1 MDGRSKKAGKRG
13 DRLLLAYLAALL
25 VIGLLTVGRI
35 GTTWDE
41 PNYFGSSY
49 SYLMWFAHVAAEPSD
64 WWNSIDRY
72 WSPSHE
78 APPFFKLWAGLFAGA
93 GALVFGTENLD
104 RIGDAYRMA
113 SYALF
118 LAAIFAAFRFMRR
131 EFGSVAAWGTALS
144 MPLIPALF
152 GFARLGQLDGAVSSM
167 YLISGLALHRMLT
180 PGGHGGGRRGV
191 VWAGILLG
199 LAFATKLNVFT
210 LVPAALLWVV
220 IYRRERAAFTRLF
233 AAFGI
238 GATVFFAVWPWLWRD
253 PVGRTLEFLTW
264 TSGLQ
269 NERFTYYLGEWWAG
283 APFHYP
289 LVMLVAIVPLTVA
302 AAGVCGAVRLFRE
315 AGNPAAGWV
324 LLNLTLVL
332 AVAGSGLVPIYGGPR
347 QFLAAFPLWALCAG
361 AGIGW
366 LAARRRPA
374 VVLAIYAA
382 LSLPGILWTGAAN
395 SLEYYGEAVGLIPG
409 ANSLGFETTYL
420 ADTYKPAVQWLN
432 GAAPQG
438 ATVYAQAG
446 TYAALESYR
455 RVGDMRQDL
464 RPAYLTPIAPEKYAR
479 DESPREDSYFLF
491 LPRQSIYTDQ
501 MLALEKKESLY
512 EYTKGGVPLIK
523 VYSGEAVAQTLDIA
537 GRPAVRDIGL
547 PNVIIVG
554 AGVIAVF
561 LALAFGRRTQQEKS
575 EERE

>member
-1 MDGRSKKAGKRG
+1 MDGHSKKVKERE

-35 GTTWDE
+35 GVTWDE
-41 PNYFGSSY
+41 PNYFGSTY
-49 SYLMWFAHVAAEPSD
+49 SYLQWFAYVAAEPSD
-64 WWNSIDRY
+64 WWTSIDRY
-72 WSPSHE
+72 WNPSHE

-93 GALVFGTENLD
+93 GALVFGTEDLG

-118 LAAIFAAFRFMRR
+118 LAAVFVAFRFMRR
-131 EFGSVAAWGTALS
+131 EFGSAAAWGTALS

-167 YLISGLALHRMLT
+167 YLISALALYRMLT
-180 PGGHGGGRRGV
+180 SEGRGGGRRSV
-191 VWAGILLG
+191 VWAGVLLG
-199 LAFATKLNVFT
+199 LAFATKLNIFT

-220 IYRRERAAFTRLF
+220 IYHRERAAFVRLL

-238 GATVFFAVWPWLWRD
+238 GAGVFFAVWPWLWRD

-283 APFHYP
+283 APWHYP

-302 AAGVCGAVRLFRE
+302 AAGVFGAVRLFRE
-315 AGNPAAGWV
+315 VGNPAAGWV

-361 AGIGW
+361 VGVGW
-366 LAARRRPA
+366 LAARRRRSA

-409 ANSLGFETTYL
+409 ANALGFETTYL
-420 ADTYKPAVQWLN
+420 ADTYKPAVGWLSE
-432 GAAPQG
+432 AAPRG

-455 RVGDMRQDL
+455 RVGEMRQDL
-464 RPAYLTPIAPEKYAR
+464 RPAYLTPIAPGKYTS
-479 DESPREDSYFLF
+479 DERPREESYFLF

-501 MLALEKKESLY
+501 MLALEKKKPLY

-523 VYSGEAVAQTLDIA
+523 VYSGETVAQTLDIKGKPTA
-537 GRPAVRDIGL
+537 RDVGL
-547 PNVIIVG
+547 PNVIIMG
-554 AGVIAVF
+554 TGVVAVL
-561 LALAFGRRTQQEKS
+561 LALLRGRTQQEKA
-575 EERE
+575 EER